1 MKSERGSDWGGKKK
15 TWVLAK
21 KKKDGKEKLKNIFSA
36 LSEKNEM
43 IH

>member
-21 KKKDGKEKLKNIFSA
+21 KKGWKREIEKYI
-36 LSEKNEM
+36 
-43 IH
+43 